1 MIYIDIVLLTI
12 CVMFGFR
19 INKLEKELAEQKRKK
34 LKKKAKAN
42 KKIINFEKM
51 KRLKGD
57 LPISSDK

>member
-51 KRLKGD
+51 KRLKDD